1 LFNPP
6 KVEDEPD
13 FEIKS
18 DVATISASNVNS
30 DFFYVKNGDSLIR
43 ATSINFKNPR
53 HMVFNPN
60 ARVKDYEKLVLFLLE
75 NMTIYDNAKGFDKVS
90 YMFKEADK

>member
-30 DFFYVKNGDSLIR
+30 DFFYVKSDDKLFR
-43 ATSINFKNPR
+43 ASIHIPKR
-53 HMVFNPN
+53 YVFNPN
-60 ARVKDYEKLVLFLLE
+60 ARVKDYEKLVEFILA
-75 NMTIYDNAKGFDKVS
+75 NMTIYEDTPGFDKVK
-90 YMFKEADK
+90 YMFKEEDK